1 MDWKAPTC
9 PKNSCQQGLL
19 DIAIDHLPRLTFE
32 EKFAH
37 GLPNT
42 HLSQTINKVSC
53 NNVEDLLATA
63 EKELDKIQELAYLK
77 ENEETRFGG
86 SVRLEHVNY
95 RYGLDDGIETLCLAL
110 NQWTGVVTVNSCSGL
125 HAGASSRWD
134 ADMP

>member
-86 SVRLEHVNY
+86 SVRLEPSII
-95 RYGLDDGIETLCLAL
+95 DTAL
-110 NQWTGVVTVNSCSGL
+110 MMALRLSVWPLISGQEL
-125 HAGASSRWD
+125 
-134 ADMP
+134 